1 LLRFEL
7 HERLPALLNDEQMEE
22 LTILAERGVG
32 LVLDQMNGGNVGVDR
47 LRLLPLSGV
56 KFTGAVVHGLDSG
69 ANRVD
74 ESASVALLQWAS
86 ILRLPL
92 YAEDVRTDAEAARL
106 ASLGVTGGQGPH
118 FGPPL
123 LASDVSTL
131 LLS

>member
-1 LLRFEL
+1 LLSDDQL
-7 HERLPALLNDEQMEE
+7 EE
-22 LTILAERGVG
+22 LTILAERGIG
-32 LVLDQMNGGNVGVDR
+32 LVLDQVNGGNVGVDR

-56 KFTGAVVHGLDSG
+56 KFTGAVVRGLDDG

-74 ESASVALLQWAS
+74 ESASVALLKWAS

-92 YAEDVRTDAEAARL
+92 YAEDVRTAAEASRL
-106 ASLGVTGGQGPH
+106 AELGVTGGQGSH

-123 LASDVSTL
+123 SASDVSSL